1 MGRGRVKGWTFQV
14 DREAHL
20 KAFHERVQK
29 REARKKALAKKRRNE
44 WFKVYRRKRAIR
56 QRKEVAE
63 LLALIKHSEK
73 FW

>member
-1 MGRGRVKGWTFQV
+1 MGRGRWTFQTN
-14 DREAHL
+14 REEHL

-29 REARKKALAKKRRNE
+29 RKDRKKALAKKHRSE

-63 LLALIKHSEK
+63 LLSLIKHSMKE
-73 FW
+73 W